1 MTPAHV
7 AYGIW
12 AAYGLRISPS
22 TVASWELGETSPTE
36 AELTALAGALWC
48 APAELLGAPG
58 TLREYRLALGLAPAD
73 LALRIGMDQ
82 GAYER
87 LEDGGRWSGNDRQAA
102 ALAETLH
109 LPLPALV
116 RFTGQD
122 TRLTELLTSAATTR
136 WQAYVRPVGKLVP
149 LPKQRIQDVLQG
161 PARRLPGDHDRLA
174 QLGRRRQRRRVRQ
187 GRAGIPRRDILAEF
201 WTRLAAAGP
210 VRSGRHPDSASPTRR
225 PKVGR
230 RSPQGMTPASP
241 IGLPAGPAFGP
252 CG

>member
-1 MTPAHV
+1 MGTVTYRVPVNTHAGDQHRPPFDAEAARKLREALGMTHAHV

-22 TVASWELGETSPTE
+22 TVASWELAESSPTE

-73 LALRIGMDQ
+73 LALAIGMDQ

-87 LEDGGRWSGNDRQAA
+87 LEDGGRWTGNDRQAA
-102 ALAETLH
+102 ALADTLH

-161 PARRLPGDHDRLA
+161 LHADYQATMTASLNWGGGGSADA
-174 QLGRRRQRRRVRQ
+174 SGKAGQAFLG
-187 GRAGIPRRDILAEF
+187 DILAEF
-201 WTRLAAAGP
+201 WKRLAP
-210 VRSGRHPDSASPTRR
+210 
-225 PKVGR
+225 
-230 RSPQGMTPASP
+230 
-241 IGLPAGPAFGP
+241 
-252 CG
+252 